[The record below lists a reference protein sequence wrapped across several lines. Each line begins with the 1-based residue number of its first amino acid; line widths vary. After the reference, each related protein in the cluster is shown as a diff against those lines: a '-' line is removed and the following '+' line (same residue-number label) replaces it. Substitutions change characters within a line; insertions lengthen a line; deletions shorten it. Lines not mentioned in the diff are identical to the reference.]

1 VSEDQPITVVVGRV
15 EPIAGVERA
24 ELARIVARYAP
35 QAPISGGRGEYDLLI
50 RLKVSATKAGI
61 VVAHPRD
68 LSATMLLV
76 AAATSLTST
85 PDVGFPT
92 AVRATA
98 RRAPTHSN
106 TGARFARVVPGQRA
120 LTGREAQVLEQLSRG
135 RSNLEIANALHISV
149 NTVIRHVARIFRKL
163 GVPKRQQLLG
173 IRAPDSESDAS

>member
-1 VSEDQPITVVVGRV
+1 VSEDQPITVVVGRF
-15 EPIAGVERA
+15 EPIAGVEGA
-24 ELARIVARYAP
+24 ELERIVARYAP

-85 PDVGFPT
+85 PGVGVLT

-98 RRAPTHSN
+98 RAPTHSSR
-106 TGARFARVVPGQRA
+106 GARFARVVPGQRA
-120 LTGREAQVLEQLSRG
+120 LTGREGQVLEHLSRG

-149 NTVIRHVARIFRKL
+149 NTVIKHVARIFRKL
-163 GVPKRQQLLG
+163 GVRKRQQLLG
-173 IRAPDSESDAS
+173 IRVPDK